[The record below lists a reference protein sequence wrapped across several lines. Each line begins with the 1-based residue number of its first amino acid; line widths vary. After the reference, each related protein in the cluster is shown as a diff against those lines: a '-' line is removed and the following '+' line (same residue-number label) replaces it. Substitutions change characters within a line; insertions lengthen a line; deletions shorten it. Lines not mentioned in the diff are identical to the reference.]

1 MLLSENRKMKR
12 ALVTGGTKGI
22 GLGITKMLLK
32 DGYHVTLPYSSDE
45 TAVQKCAESLLVISP
60 DFQIIKIDQSKS
72 DDVNR
77 LIGILKEHQAID
89 CIVFNA
95 GMTLRKS
102 LQETTNEDWNQV
114 MNFNV
119 NTPVFML
126 RDLFNIIPHNS
137 RIVFIGSEMALYPHG
152 TSLAYGVS
160 KSAVH
165 ALAQN
170 LVKVFE
176 GTNTTVNAIA
186 PGFVETEWQATKP
199 QEIRQNIYNKTAIKR
214 FATVEEIA
222 DAVRFCINNAFVNG
236 SIIEVSGGYCYK

>member
-1 MLLSENRKMKR
+1 MKR

-22 GLGITKMLLK
+22 GLAITKMLLSE
-32 DGYHVTLPYSSDE
+32 GYHVTLTYSSDE
-45 TAVQKCAESLLVISP
+45 NAAQQCAASLNDIST
-60 DFQIIKIDQSKS
+60 DYLIIKADQGNS
-72 DDVNR
+72 DDISRIVST
-77 LIGILKEHQAID
+77 IKEQGTID

-95 GMTLRKS
+95 GTTLRKS
-102 LQETTNEDWNQV
+102 LQETTNDEWQNV
-114 MNFNV
+114 MNINV
-119 NTPVFML
+119 NAPVFML
-126 RDLFNIIPHNS
+126 RDLFDIIPHNS
-137 RIVFIGSEMALYPHG
+137 RIIFIGSEMALYPHG

-176 GTNTTVNAIA
+176 DTGTTVNAIA

-222 DAVRFCINNAFVNG
+222 DALRFCINNAFVNG

>member
-1 MLLSENRKMKR
+1 MKR

-22 GLGITKMLLK
+22 GLAITKMLLSE
-32 DGYHVTLPYSSDE
+32 GYHVTLTYSSDE
-45 TAVQKCAESLLVISP
+45 NAAQQCAASLNDIST
-60 DFQIIKIDQSKS
+60 DYLIIKADQGNS
-72 DDVNR
+72 DDISRIVSTMKKQ
-77 LIGILKEHQAID
+77 GTID

-95 GMTLRKS
+95 GTTLRKS
-102 LQETTNEDWNQV
+102 LQETTNDEWQNV
-114 MNFNV
+114 MNINV
-119 NTPVFML
+119 NAPVFML
-126 RDLFNIIPHNS
+126 RDLFDIIPHNS
-137 RIVFIGSEMALYPHG
+137 RIIFIGSEMALYPHG

-176 GTNTTVNAIA
+176 DTGTTVNAIA

-222 DAVRFCINNAFVNG
+222 DALRFCINNAFVNG

>member
-1 MLLSENRKMKR
+1 MKR

-22 GLGITKMLLK
+22 GLAITKMLLSE
-32 DGYHVTLPYSSDE
+32 GYHVTLTYSSDE
-45 TAVQKCAESLLVISP
+45 NAAQQCAASLNDIST
-60 DFQIIKIDQSKS
+60 DYLIIKADQGNS
-72 DDVNR
+72 DDISRIVST
-77 LIGILKEHQAID
+77 IKEQGTID

-95 GMTLRKS
+95 GTTLRKS
-102 LQETTNEDWNQV
+102 LQETTNDEWQNV
-114 MNFNV
+114 MNINV
-119 NTPVFML
+119 NAPVFML
-126 RDLFNIIPHNS
+126 RDLFDIIPHNS
-137 RIVFIGSEMALYPHG
+137 RIIFIGSEMALYPHG

-176 GTNTTVNAIA
+176 DTGTTVNAIA

-199 QEIRQNIYNKTAIKR
+199 QDIRQNIYNKTAIKR

>member
-1 MLLSENRKMKR
+1 MKR

-22 GLGITKMLLK
+22 GLGITKMLLSE
-32 DGYHVTLPYSSDE
+32 GYHVTLTYSSDD
-45 TAVQKCAESLLVISP
+45 AAAQQCAASLNDIST
-60 DFQIIKIDQSKS
+60 DYLIIKADQGNS
-72 DDVNR
+72 DDISRIVST
-77 LIGILKEHQAID
+77 IKEQGTID

-95 GMTLRKS
+95 GTTLRKS
-102 LQETTNEDWNQV
+102 LQETTNDEWQNV
-114 MNFNV
+114 MNINV
-119 NTPVFML
+119 NAPVFML
-126 RDLFNIIPHNS
+126 RDLFDIIPHNS
-137 RIVFIGSEMALYPHG
+137 RIIFIGSEMALYPHG

-176 GTNTTVNAIA
+176 DTGTTVNAIA

-222 DAVRFCINNAFVNG
+222 DALRFCINNAFVNG

>member
-1 MLLSENRKMKR
+1 MKR

-22 GLGITKMLLK
+22 GLAITKMLLSE
-32 DGYHVTLPYSSDE
+32 GYHVTLTYSSDE
-45 TAVQKCAESLLVISP
+45 NAAQQCVASLNDIST
-60 DFQIIKIDQSKS
+60 DYLIIKADQGNS
-72 DDVNR
+72 DDISRIVST
-77 LIGILKEHQAID
+77 IKEQGTID

-95 GMTLRKS
+95 GTTLRKS
-102 LQETTNEDWNQV
+102 LQETTNDEWQNV
-114 MNFNV
+114 MNINV
-119 NTPVFML
+119 NAPVFML
-126 RDLFNIIPHNS
+126 RDLFDIIPHNS
-137 RIVFIGSEMALYPHG
+137 RIIFIGSEMALYPHG

-176 GTNTTVNAIA
+176 DTGTTVNAIA

-222 DAVRFCINNAFVNG
+222 DALRFCINNAFVNG

>member
-1 MLLSENRKMKR
+1 MLLSESKNMKR

-32 DGYHVTLPYSSDE
+32 EGYHVTLTYSSDE
-45 TAVQKCAESLLVISP
+45 TAAQKCAESLQVISP
-60 DFQIIKIDQSKS
+60 DFQIIKIDQSNNE
-72 DDVNR
+72 DVNR
-77 LIGILKEHQAID
+77 LISILKEHQAID

-102 LQETTNEDWNQV
+102 LQETTNDDWNNV

-119 NTPVFML
+119 NTPFFML
-126 RDLFNIIPHNS
+126 RDLFDIIPHNS
-137 RIVFIGSEMALYPHG
+137 RIIFIGSEMALYPHG

-165 ALAQN
+165 ALTQN

-214 FATVEEIA
+214 FATVDEIA

>member
-1 MLLSENRKMKR
+1 MKR

-32 DGYHVTLPYSSDE
+32 EEYHVTLTYSSDE
-45 TAVQKCAESLLVISP
+45 TAAQKCAESLQVISP
-60 DFQIIKIDQSKS
+60 DFQIIKIDQSNNE
-72 DDVNR
+72 DVNR
-77 LIGILKEHQAID
+77 LISILKEHQAID

-102 LQETTNEDWNQV
+102 LQETTNDDWNNV

-119 NTPVFML
+119 NTPFFML
-126 RDLFNIIPHNS
+126 RDLFDIIPHNS
-137 RIVFIGSEMALYPHG
+137 RIIFIGSEMALYPHG

-165 ALAQN
+165 ALTQN

-214 FATVEEIA
+214 FATVDEIA